1 MHTIYSK
8 WIFPKDRNS
17 VKLKVKR
24 IVEQALPPTKHNPND
39 AAFDLYAVNDMQILV
54 NKTDIVHTGIC
65 IEIPLGYFGKIES
78 RSSLAKRGIF
88 CTAGVIDSG
97 YRGEIMIV
105 MNNLSQEKYSIKQGD
120 RIAQMIIQRVQ
131 NFEIIESDILDE
143 KLDRGGGF
151 GSSGK

>member
-1 MHTIYSK
+1 MYTIYSK
-8 WIFPKDRNS
+8 WIFPKDWTS
-17 VKLKVKR
+17 VKLKVKK

-39 AAFDLYAVNDMQILV
+39 AAFDLYAVKDMQIPV
-54 NKTDIVHTGIC
+54 NTTDIVHTGIC
-65 IEIPLGYFGKIES
+65 IEIPKGYFGKIES

-97 YRGEIMIV
+97 YRDEIMVV
-105 MNNLSQEKYSIKQGD
+105 MNNLSQDNYSVKQGD
-120 RIAQMIIQRVQ
+120 RIAQMIIHRVQ
-131 NFEIIESDILDE
+131 NFDIIESDSLDE